1 MIRIIN
7 NSRDPYFNLAMEEY
21 VVTAMPEGEDYFIL
35 WQNEPTIVVGR
46 NQNTIEEINLAFV
59 ETRGIK
65 VVRRMSGGGAVYH
78 DHGNLNYT
86 FVVQEEGRFHK
97 FDVFTSYL
105 INTLRKLGIQ
115 AENSGRND
123 ITINGRKF
131 SGNAQFKRGKR
142 LLHHGTILFDSNLDV
157 MVEALNVKPE
167 KINSKGI
174 KSIKSRVT
182 NIKEHISIPLEIN
195 EFKELLYETVLDA
208 NNEISTYYL
217 SDIDQKAISDL
228 RNKKYATWDWAF
240 GSSPPFTIQKKGSFN
255 WGNIDIRL
263 SINQGYITEC
273 KIYGDFFAAKD
284 IEEFEKIFV
293 GLVYRKDIFDKNITS
308 EIITTYW
315 PSANVD
321 EIIQLLF

>member
-7 NSRDPYFNLAMEEY
+7 NSRDPYYNLALEEY

-59 ETRGIK
+59 ERRGIK

-97 FDVFTSYL
+97 FDVFTRYL
-105 INTLRKLGIQ
+105 IDTLRKLGIQ

-142 LLHHGTILFDSNLDV
+142 LLHHGTILFNSSLDV
-157 MVEALNVKPE
+157 MVEALNVNPE
-167 KINSKGI
+167 KIISKGI
-174 KSIKSRVT
+174 KSVKSRVT
-182 NIKEHISIPLEIN
+182 NIKEHLNMPLDII
-195 EFKELLYETVLDA
+195 EFKELLYATVFEA
-208 NNEISTYYL
+208 ENEISTYYL
-217 SDIDQKAISDL
+217 SDTDQKAISNL
-228 RNKKYATWDWAF
+228 RNTKYDSWDWVF
-240 GSSPPFTIQKKGSFN
+240 GSSPPFTVQKKGGFD

-273 KIYGDFFAAKD
+273 KIYGDFFAAQD
-284 IEEFEKIFV
+284 IE
-293 GLVYRKDIFDKNITS
+293 GLEMRFAGLAYRKDVFHKNITS
-308 EIITTYW
+308 EIITAYW
-315 PSANVD
+315 PSAKVD

>member
-1 MIRIIN
+1 MISIIN
-7 NSRDPYFNLAMEEY
+7 NSRDPYYNLALEEY
-21 VVTAMPEGEDYFIL
+21 VITEMPDGEDYFIL

-59 ETRGIK
+59 ERRGIK

-105 INTLRKLGIQ
+105 IETLGKLGIQ

-142 LLHHGTILFDSNLDV
+142 LLHHGTILFNSSLDV
-157 MVEALNVKPE
+157 MVEALNVSPE
-167 KINSKGI
+167 KIISKGI
-174 KSIKSRVT
+174 KSVKSRVT
-182 NIKEHISIPLEIN
+182 NIKEHLSRPLDIC
-195 EFKELLYETVLDA
+195 EFKDLLYETVFAA
-208 NNEISTYYL
+208 NSESSTYYL
-217 SDIDQKAISDL
+217 SDTDHKAISEL
-228 RNKKYATWDWAF
+228 RNSKYATWDWVF
-240 GSSPPFTIQKKGSFN
+240 GSSPPFTIQKRGSFD

-263 SINQGYITEC
+263 SVNQGLITEC
-273 KIYGDFFAAKD
+273 KIYGDFFAAQD
-284 IEEFEKIFV
+284 IEELEKIFV
-293 GLVYRKDIFDKNITS
+293 GLAYRRDIFDKNITS
-308 EIITTYW
+308 EIIRAYW
-315 PSANVD
+315 PSADVG